1 MNLGPVFPVLDFAG
15 TFVFALSGSIAAARK
30 NMDVYGSVILAIVT
44 ALGGGMIRDV
54 LLGRTPPG
62 AFQDIGYLVVAFA
75 GSLSVFFLY
84 DTISRLHHPLR
95 VLDALGLG
103 AFTVIGV
110 TIAVEQG
117 ATWFGAILLG
127 IMSGTGGGMIRD
139 VLSQEVPLVLQREV
153 YAVASLVGAL
163 LNVVLLRIGLAPAAS
178 ALISAGVISGIRIL
192 SVEYDWHL
200 PRAAWQKPKE

>member
-163 LNVVLLRIGLAPAAS
+163 LNVVLLRVGLAPAAS